1 MMNTLYQSIL
11 NISPKSPLKEC
22 PRLGVP
28 ASSQG
33 LESVWSRERERE
45 RERERR
51 HAALPARSRA
61 AAAAE
66 PQQGPPYILVST
78 HKYFGTIEEDQL
90 LLSHTAITLCWLV
103 VFIYTIHISEC

>member
-1 MMNTLYQSIL
+1 M
-11 NISPKSPLKEC
+11 C
-22 PRLGVP
+22 G
-28 ASSQG
+28 A
-33 LESVWSRERERE
+33 E

-51 HAALPARSRA
+51 HAALPARCRAA

-78 HKYFGTIEEDQL
+78 QYFVTIEEDQL

>member
-1 MMNTLYQSIL
+1 MNTLYQSIL

-45 RERERR
+45 RR
-51 HAALPARSRA
+51 HAALPARSRAA

-78 HKYFGTIEEDQL
+78 QKYFGRIDGETGAFSVTPCNIQL
-90 LLSHTAITLCWLV
+90 
-103 VFIYTIHISEC
+103 

>member
-45 RERERR
+45 RERR
-51 HAALPARSRA
+51 HAALPARSRAA

-78 HKYFGTIEEDQL
+78 QKYFGRIDGETGAFSVTPCNIQL
-90 LLSHTAITLCWLV
+90 
-103 VFIYTIHISEC
+103 

>member
-1 MMNTLYQSIL
+1 MCGA
-11 NISPKSPLKEC
+11 E
-22 PRLGVP
+22 
-28 ASSQG
+28 
-33 LESVWSRERERE
+33 RERQRERE

-61 AAAAE
+61 AAAAAE

-78 HKYFGTIEEDQL
+78 QYFVTIEEDQL